1 MPWGQLVG
9 VPPAAAVAAV
19 AAAGVLEVEGGKV
32 AVEACAVFPVRIA
45 CSL

>member
-1 MPWGQLVG
+1 MGLAP
-9 VPPAAAVAAV
+9 AAVAAG